1 MSLAGA
7 ADTGEPTPRRAARTV
22 RVTDWPM
29 WVVGFTLFIDG
40 LDQYIVRGD
49 SNQLKAAF
57 HVNDVDIAIL
67 FSAFILV
74 NGIATLPSGYLA
86 DRWNRTKAM
95 AVTIVAWSVISA
107 VGGLVPTSAFL
118 LLVLIRGT
126 LGFGQ
131 AITDPSGSSV
141 IADFYG
147 IEKRGKAFSI
157 QQCLNYA
164 GLGVGLV
171 IGGALGPLFDGQ
183 GWRVAFFVSIIPGLV
198 VAWMCWRLPEPRRGT
213 ADRAHVTHSDE
224 MEVSDQKLEPL
235 FPHGVKVFTKEMVSG
250 LNRDMRVI
258 LNIPTLRY
266 ALVGVSTVGFVV
278 TAVGTWMPSF
288 YQNQLGLTQTKA
300 TTLFGLLLVAG
311 GIPGTI
317 WGGRIADRW
326 VNRVLGARVVIPAV
340 CMLIS
345 ATFIVLSFA
354 RIPHGL
360 IYLFQLIGLLAAT
373 ASVPALRAGLSDVS
387 PAQVRGAGFAAF
399 NLASVVFGSAAAP
412 LVTAAVAAQFDNDY
426 RTAFLIVMPIA
437 FVGAGCLFLARR
449 HIEQDTAKV
458 FEAVVTAMA
467 ANQAEE
473 AAYAAAEAGATTTA
487 VRQDEAADGVD
498 GDDGDT

>member
-1 MSLAGA
+1 
-7 ADTGEPTPRRAARTV
+7 
-22 RVTDWPM
+22 M
-29 WVVGFTLFIDG
+29 WVVGFTLFVDG
-40 LDQYIVRGD
+40 VDQYIPRGD
-49 SNQLKAAF
+49 TTQLKDAF
-57 HVNDVDIAIL
+57 GVGDVEIAIL

-74 NGIATLPSGYLA
+74 NGVATLPSGYLA

-107 VGGLVPTSAFL
+107 MGGLVPTSAFV
-118 LLVLIRGT
+118 LLVVVRGS

-147 IEKRGKAFSI
+147 LEKRGKAFSI
-157 QQCLNYA
+157 QQCLNYV

-183 GWRVAFFVSIIPGLV
+183 GWRVAFFVSIIPGLA
-198 VAWMCWRLPEPRRGT
+198 VAWMCWRLPEPSRGT
-213 ADRAHVTHSDE
+213 ADRAHVTQRDE
-224 MEVSDQKLEPL
+224 MEVSDQGLEPL
-235 FPHGVKVFTKEMVSG
+235 FPHGVTVFVKEMVSG

-258 LNIPTLRY
+258 MNIPTLRY

-288 YQNQLGLTQTKA
+288 YQNQLGLSQTKSTA
-300 TTLFGLLLVAG
+300 IFGLLLVVG
-311 GIPGTI
+311 GIPGTV
-317 WGGRIADRW
+317 WGGWLADRW
-326 VNRVLGARVVIPAV
+326 VNRLLGARVVIPAV
-340 CMLIS
+340 CMLAS
-345 ATFIVLSFA
+345 ASLFVLSFT
-354 RIPHGL
+354 RIPHGAV
-360 IYLFQLIGLLAAT
+360 YLLQLAGLVAAT

-399 NLASVVFGSAAAP
+399 NLASVVFGAAAAP
-412 LVTAAVAAQFDNDY
+412 LVTAAVASQFDNDY

-437 FVGAGCLFLARR
+437 FIGAAFLLLARR

-458 FEAVVTAMA
+458 FEAVVVAMA

-473 AAYAAAEAGATTTA
+473 AAYADAAK
-487 VRQDEAADGVD
+487 RQDEPDAPEDA
-498 GDDGDT
+498 GDDGET

>member
-1 MSLAGA
+1 MSQAGA
-7 ADTGEPTPRRAARTV
+7 ESNGRSARAPRLISIG
-22 RVTDWPM
+22 DWPM

-49 SNQLKAAF
+49 SNQLKNAF
-57 HVNDVDIAIL
+57 HVSDLEIAIL

-74 NGIATLPSGYLA
+74 NGLSTLPSGYLA

-95 AVTIVAWSVISA
+95 AVTIVAWSIISA
-107 VGGLVPTSAFL
+107 LGGLVPTSAFV
-118 LLVLIRGT
+118 LLVLIRGS

-147 IEKRGKAFSI
+147 LEKRGRAFSI
-157 QQCLNYA
+157 QQCLSYV
-164 GLGVGLV
+164 GLGVGLE
-171 IGGALGPLFDGQ
+171 IGGVLGPLFHGG
-183 GWRVAFFVSIIPGLV
+183 GWRLAFFVSLIPGLV
-198 VAWMCWRLPEPRRGT
+198 VAWMCWRLPEPSRGT
-213 ADRAHVTHSDE
+213 ADRAHVTKSDE

-235 FPHGVKVFTKEMVSG
+235 FPHGIKVFTKEMVSG

-266 ALVGVSTVGFVV
+266 ALIGVSTVGFVV

-288 YQNQLGLTQTKA
+288 YENQLGLSQGKA
-300 TTLFGLLLVAG
+300 TATFGLLLVFG

-317 WGGRIADRW
+317 WGGWVADRW
-326 VNRVLGARVVIPAV
+326 VHRFLGARVVIPAV
-340 CMLIS
+340 CMFVS
-345 ATFIVLSFA
+345 ASFFVLSFTH
-354 RIPHGL
+354 IPNGL
-360 IYLFQLIGLLAAT
+360 VFLLQLIGLIAAT
-373 ASVPALRAGLSDVS
+373 ASVPALRAGLSDAS

-412 LVTAAVAAQFDNDY
+412 LVTAAVASQFDNDY

-437 FVGAGCLFLARR
+437 FIGAACLLLARR
-449 HIEQDTAKV
+449 HIEKDTAKV
-458 FEAVVTAMA
+458 FEAVVMAMA

-473 AAYAAAEAGATTTA
+473 AAYAAADAATRQEEADAP
-487 VRQDEAADGVD
+487 DAAG
-498 GDDGDT
+498 GET

>member
-1 MSLAGA
+1 MMS
-7 ADTGEPTPRRAARTV
+7 
-22 RVTDWPM
+22 VTDWPM

-49 SNQLKAAF
+49 SDQLKAAF
-57 HVNDVDIAIL
+57 GVGDTAIAVL

-95 AVTIVAWSVISA
+95 AVTIVAWSLISA
-107 VGGLVPTSAFL
+107 VGGLVPTSAFV
-118 LLVLIRGT
+118 LLVIIRGT

-131 AITDPSGSSV
+131 AVTDPSGSSV

-147 IEKRGKAFSI
+147 LEQRGKAFSI
-157 QQCLNYA
+157 QQCLNYV

-171 IGGALGPLFDGQ
+171 IGGALGPLFGGQ
-183 GWRVAFFVSIIPGLV
+183 GWRVAFFVSLIPGLL

-213 ADRAHVTHSDE
+213 ADRAHVTKSE
-224 MEVSDQKLEPL
+224 QMEVSDEELGPL
-235 FPHGVKVFTKEMVSG
+235 FPHGVRVFLRDMIAG
-250 LNRDMRVI
+250 LRRDMRVI
-258 LNIPTLRY
+258 IGIPTLRF

-288 YQNQLGLTQTKA
+288 YQNQLGLTQGQA
-300 TTLFGLLLVAG
+300 TGIFGLLLVLG

-317 WGGRIADRW
+317 WGGWVADRW
-326 VNRVLGARVVIPAV
+326 VNRVVGARVVIPAV
-340 CMLIS
+340 CMLVS
-345 ATFIVLSFA
+345 ASLFVLSFA
-354 RIPHGL
+354 PHIPHGL
-360 IYLFQLIGLLAAT
+360 VYLIQLLGLLAAT
-373 ASVPALRAGLSDVS
+373 ASVPALRAGLSDAS

-399 NLASVVFGSAAAP
+399 NLASVVFGAAAAP
-412 LVTAAVAAQFDNDY
+412 LVTAAVASQFDNDY

-437 FVGAGCLFLARR
+437 FVGAGCLLLARR
-449 HIEQDTAKV
+449 HIEKDSAKV
-458 FEAVVTAMA
+458 FEAVVRAMA
-467 ANQAEE
+467 TNQAEE
-473 AAYAAAEAGATTTA
+473 AAYAATEPVAQPDGTRREGSRPAG
-487 VRQDEAADGVD
+487 VRQDEVEEL